1 MAAPAFVPDASYQR
15 ALGAFTAEWAYAEAA
30 VDMCNL
36 VVLEAYGGRAIGD
49 HLPTTIE
56 ERIDFFRKAHRTLP
70 LLGPYARG
78 GLPLI
83 GRFAAL
89 RYDRHSLVTGLQLGF
104 LAQLPADVQRTRCI
118 PDSLF
123 TEAKRFT
130 EGEIDARG
138 GGSRRYRR
146 RPPGARGRARPRR
159 GGGRAAGR
167 ERTLSR
173 PHSDDR
179 QSKRDRD
186 DEDHG
191 LEGAHCASHR
201 HSGTRRTTQ
210 PSPSSQSFL
219 RT

>member
-1 MAAPAFVPDASYQR
+1 MAAPAFVPDASYER
-15 ALGAFTAEWAYAEAA
+15 ALGAFTAKWAYAEAA

-70 LLGPYARG
+70 LLGAYARG

-89 RYDRHSLVTGLQLGF
+89 RYDRHSLITGLQLGF

-130 EGEIDARG
+130 EGESTPRPRKPPISPPASWRTR
-138 GGSRRYRR
+138 SRSPAPRR
-146 RPPGARGRARPRR
+146 RPSRWSRTGVKPTAPRR
-159 GGGRAAGR
+159 PTVQA
-167 ERTLSR
+167 
-173 PHSDDR
+173 
-179 QSKRDRD
+179 
-186 DEDHG
+186 
-191 LEGAHCASHR
+191 
-201 HSGTRRTTQ
+201 
-210 PSPSSQSFL
+210 
-219 RT
+219 

>member
-1 MAAPAFVPDASYQR
+1 MSARGGFRRSHAANACETILSNQRFAWCRMAAPAFVPDASYER

-70 LLGPYARG
+70 LLAPHARG

-104 LAQLPADVQRTRCI
+104 LAQLPADLQRTRCI

-130 EGEIDARG
+130 EGEIDAKAAEAADIAAG
-138 GGSRRYRR
+138 LL
-146 RPPGARGRARPRR
+146 AHAVALA
-159 GGGRAAGR
+159 RAAAAA
-167 ERTLSR
+167 EPLVAN
-173 PHSDDR
+173 
-179 QSKRDRD
+179 
-186 DEDHG
+186 G
-191 LEGAHCASHR
+191 L
-201 HSGTRRTTQ
+201 
-210 PSPSSQSFL
+210 
-219 RT
+219 